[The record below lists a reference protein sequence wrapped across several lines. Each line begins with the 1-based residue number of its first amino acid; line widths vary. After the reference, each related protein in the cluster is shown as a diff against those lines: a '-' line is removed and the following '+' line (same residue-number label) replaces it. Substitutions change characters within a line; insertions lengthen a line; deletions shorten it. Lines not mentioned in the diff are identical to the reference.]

1 MKIEDC
7 KIGMHVAST
16 YMSDRI
22 GTIVSIKENDPVYDD
37 CVEILWSNA
46 HQTTN
51 RTTNWSCRYIEP
63 AKNNREKNNPPHSH
77 YFKDV
82 SHFEMIDIYRVL
94 ELFGVTDQKI
104 GHAVKKLLCAGQR
117 GQKDIGK
124 DIQEAIDSLERWKS
138 MREEDV
144 AATPSAT
151 SGVLDD
157 RTRESI
163 MSKINEWERVHNV
176 RA

>member
-7 KIGMHVAST
+7 KIGMHVRDNKSG
-16 YMSDRI
+16 DI
-22 GTIVSIKENDPVYDD
+22 GWIVTITEFTVLVQFNFGNK
-37 CVEILWSNA
+37 ILVKSPDNITSF
-46 HQTTN
+46 HGIT
-51 RTTNWSCRYIEP
+51 E
-63 AKNNREKNNPPHSH
+63 EKSKHSH
-77 YFKDV
+77 YFKDA
-82 SHFEMIDIYRVL
+82 SHLSAIDVYRVL

-163 MSKINEWERVHNV
+163 MSKINEWERLKQKYGAAGGLVD
-176 RA
+176 A